1 MHTPSTNMF
10 GPVEETN
17 DENIEYEEVEEEQE
31 EAKGSL
37 KKKRLA
43 APKRK
48 EKLTT
53 KTNQIPGVR

>member
-1 MHTPSTNMF
+1 MF

-53 KTNQIPGVR
+53 KTNQIRGVR